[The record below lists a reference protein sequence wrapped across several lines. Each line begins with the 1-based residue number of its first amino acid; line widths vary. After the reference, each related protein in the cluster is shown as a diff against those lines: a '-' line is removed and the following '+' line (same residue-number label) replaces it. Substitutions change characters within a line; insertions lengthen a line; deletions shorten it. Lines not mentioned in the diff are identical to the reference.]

1 MLTQKDKTVYFHIGL
16 PKTGSSAIQQFL
28 DANRELLKTFS
39 VEYPPFQEAQETVA
53 THGNFSLF
61 LAALREGNQARL
73 AQAVAYC
80 AASPCRNIIFSE
92 EQLTMLSKEKLKEL
106 RALFHEFPVKIICY
120 LRRQDHHHTS
130 LVNQMT
136 FAAGITDFSAPLT
149 GAFAVFNDLS
159 QLVET
164 FEEIFGQAHMIFRIY
179 EKGQLHGKSLFA
191 DFLDIFHV
199 PLTEAFTLPERV
211 NPPLARDFL
220 EILRLCNTLPLSHSF
235 VLNTMEPQLYEL
247 ARCFDDR
254 GIFATPELFSPRER
268 RAVLKKYEAFN
279 QRIARTYFG
288 RENGKLFQ
296 EPEPSPD
303 EPWSPYAGVPQEVL
317 IKTFFYCYLSLAKK
331 VQDESL
337 LRRLSGKRLCVWGIG
352 RGYQETLAPLIEKF
366 PDEIQVDCLVDSNPA
381 KQGREING
389 MRILS
394 PEQAC
399 KRSFE
404 LIFITAFYVGS
415 AKRELQACGLDHLP
429 CLSLLQG

>member
-1 MLTQKDKTVYFHIGL
+1 MRTEQDKTIYFHIGL

-28 DANRELLKTFS
+28 NANRELLKTFS
-39 VEYPPFQEAQETVA
+39 IDYPPFQEAQKTVA

-73 AQAVAYC
+73 AQAVAHC

-92 EQLTMLSKEKLKEL
+92 EQLTMLSKDKLKEL
-106 RALFHEFPVKIICY
+106 CALFHEFPIKIICY

-130 LVNQMT
+130 LANQMT

-159 QLVET
+159 QLVEI
-164 FEEIFGQAHMIFRIY
+164 FEEIFGKENMIFRIY
-179 EKGQLHGKSLFA
+179 EKQQFHGGNLFA

-199 PLTEAFTLPERV
+199 PLNEAFSLPERV

-220 EILRLCNTLPLSHSF
+220 EILRLCNTLPLPHSF

-254 GIFATPELFSPRER
+254 AVFATPELFSPQER
-268 RAVLKKYEAFN
+268 CEILKKYAAFN
-279 QRIARTYFG
+279 ARIARAYLG
-288 RENGKLFQ
+288 RENGKLFL

-303 EPWSPYAGVPQEVL
+303 DPWSPYGGIPQETL
-317 IKTFFYCYLSLAKK
+317 IKTFFYFYLNLAQKLR
-331 VQDESL
+331 DESL
-337 LRRLSGKRLCVWGIG
+337 LRRLSGKRLCAWGIG
-352 RGYQETLAPLIEKF
+352 RGYQEILAPLIENF

-381 KQGREING
+381 KQGSEING
-389 MRILS
+389 LRILS

-399 KRSFE
+399 KRNFDY
-404 LIFITAFYVGS
+404 ICITAFYVDS
-415 AKRELQACGLDHLP
+415 VQRELKTCGLDHIP
-429 CLSLLQG
+429 CLSLI